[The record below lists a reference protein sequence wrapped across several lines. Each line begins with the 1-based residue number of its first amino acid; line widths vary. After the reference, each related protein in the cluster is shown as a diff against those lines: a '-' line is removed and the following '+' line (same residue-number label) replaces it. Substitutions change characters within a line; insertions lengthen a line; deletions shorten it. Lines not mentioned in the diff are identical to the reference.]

1 MTDSAEAGLDVAFLN
16 LVIDEGGPESRA
28 LLAQQLRSHY
38 ANPDAPALERQQI
51 VELVV
56 RLAADE
62 EEAIRHFV
70 ITEFGVLPDIH
81 PDIVMAIAAS
91 DSELVLPFLSTSQ
104 SLNAKHMLAI
114 LKVGDDARQAII
126 ARRPDLNDDVV
137 HAIVTASP
145 AGAVM
150 ELLSNPSVDLKDN
163 DFRAIYK
170 RLGQAPEI
178 CERLLMRP
186 ELPADIR
193 FTQAKRA
200 ASRMRQMMAEKEW
213 LPAEHAFDLITDSE
227 ETAVLRILQDSDK
240 FEIMRAMSFLGEKG
254 MLTPALIVRAA
265 CLGEMR
271 IVESILQHLSG
282 MTGERTKSLM
292 YGRGSSSFKSLFA
305 KSGLPATCYGVLLAA
320 CEVASEVSE
329 EGYAVG
335 PEDFGRRMLEALMTR
350 YETMA
355 AQDRT
360 KQIDYLGRYADQH
373 VRRIAKRLKADLVRA
388 A

>member
-1 MTDSAEAGLDVAFLN
+1 MTTNADAGLDVAFLN

-28 LLAQQLRSHY
+28 LLAQQLLSHY
-38 ANPDAPALERQQI
+38 ANPDAPAVERQQI
-51 VELVV
+51 VSLVV

-62 EEAIRHFV
+62 DEAIRHFV
-70 ITEFGVLPDIH
+70 VAEFGVLPEIH
-81 PDIVMAIAAS
+81 PDIVTAIAAT
-91 DSELVLPFLSTSQ
+91 DSELALPFLATTQ
-104 SLNAKHMLAI
+104 CLNAKHMLAI
-114 LKVGDDARQAII
+114 LRVGDDARQMII
-126 ARRPDLNDDVV
+126 ARRPDLNEDVV
-137 HAIVTASP
+137 RAIVLEGP
-145 AGAVM
+145 VVAVL
-150 ELLSNPSVDLKDN
+150 ELLSNPSVALGDN
-163 DFRAIYK
+163 DLRAIYK
-170 RLGQAPEI
+170 RLGQSVEV
-178 CERLLMRP
+178 CERLLARP
-186 ELPADIR
+186 ELPVDVR

-200 ASRMRQMMAEKEW
+200 ASRMRQMMAETDW
-213 LPAEHAFDLITDSE
+213 LPQEHAFDLITDSE
-227 ETAVLRILQDSDK
+227 ETAVLRILLDSDK

-254 MLTPALIVRAA
+254 MLTPALVVRSG

-271 IVESILQHLSG
+271 IVEAILQHLSG
-282 MTGERTKSLM
+282 MSGDRTRSLM
-292 YGRGSSSFKSLFA
+292 YGRSGSGFKSLFA

-329 EGYAVG
+329 EDYEVG

-360 KQIDYLGRYADQH
+360 KQIDYIGRYGDQH